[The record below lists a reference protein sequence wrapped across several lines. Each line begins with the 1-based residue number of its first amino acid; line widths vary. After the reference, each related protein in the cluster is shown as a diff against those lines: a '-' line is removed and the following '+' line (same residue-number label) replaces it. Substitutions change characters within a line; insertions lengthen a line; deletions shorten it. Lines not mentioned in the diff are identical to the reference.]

1 MALKV
6 AGALVNF
13 LSMASA
19 AIAAYLWYKST
30 TVRVLPGSRPGGTG
44 NPDMIVDGC
53 LFVES
58 AKQQSAWNRRAA
70 IAAAVAAFFQA
81 CGLLLQA
88 I

>member
-6 AGALVNF
+6 AGAVASF

-19 AIAAYLWYKST
+19 AVAAYLWYKST
-30 TVRVLPGSRPGGTG
+30 TVKITPQSRPDGTG

-58 AKQQSAWNRRAA
+58 AKQQSAWNKRAA
-70 IAAAVAAFFQA
+70 IAATAAAFFQA
-81 CGLLLQA
+81 CGMLFQA